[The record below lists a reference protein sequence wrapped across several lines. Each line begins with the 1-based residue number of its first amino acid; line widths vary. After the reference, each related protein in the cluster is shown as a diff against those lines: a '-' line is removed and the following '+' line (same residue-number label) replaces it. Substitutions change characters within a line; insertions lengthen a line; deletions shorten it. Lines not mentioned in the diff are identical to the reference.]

1 MYVERK
7 DVNLKGMI
15 KAEYFEYNEDG
26 SNPGVYIE
34 IKYSELIKSMLYLDI
49 TKVNSAFNSVSD
61 NYLCSFRGMI
71 SFLKELNGID
81 YNDNDFII
89 SFRSSELLNEVN
101 IYDLNLYGIES
112 DLFSLLDLID
122 PVEVIAGST
131 NTKRFSCMDLRK
143 AVHRSELCL
152 AFNLENLKVIEDT
165 IKVFGKLLFNAL
177 DTLSRKYI
185 IEEI

>member
-1 MYVERK
+1 MYLERK
-7 DVNLKGMI
+7 DINLEGMI
-15 KAEYFEYNEDG
+15 KVDYFEYNEDG

-34 IKYSELIKSMLYLDI
+34 IKYSELIKSMLYLDMS
-49 TKVNSAFNSVSD
+49 KANRAFDSIN
-61 NYLCSFRGMI
+61 NNLCSFRGVF

-89 SFRSSELLNEVN
+89 SVRSSELLNEVS

-122 PVEVIAGST
+122 PVKEIAGS
-131 NTKRFSCMDLRK
+131 TKRFSCMDLRK
-143 AVHRSELCL
+143 AIHRSELCL
-152 AFNLENLKVIEDT
+152 AFNLENLKAIEDT
-165 IKVFGKLLFNAL
+165 IKVFGKLLFYSL

-185 IEEI
+185 LEEL

>member
-1 MYVERK
+1 MYLERK
-7 DVNLKGMI
+7 DVNLEGMI
-15 KAEYFEYNEDG
+15 KAEYFEYESEG

-34 IKYSELIKSMLYLDI
+34 IKYSELIKSMLYLDMS
-49 TKVNSAFNSVSD
+49 KANRAFDSIN
-61 NYLCSFRGMI
+61 NNLCSFRGVF

-89 SFRSSELLNEVN
+89 SVRSSELLNEVS

-122 PVEVIAGST
+122 PVKEIAGSS
-131 NTKRFSCMDLRK
+131 KRFNCMDLRK
-143 AVHRSELCL
+143 AIHRSELCL

-165 IKVFGKLLFNAL
+165 IKVFGKLLFNSL

>member
-1 MYVERK
+1 MTVEKRNL
-7 DVNLKGMI
+7 NLKGMI
-15 KAEYFEYNEDG
+15 KVDYFEYNDEG
-26 SNPGVYIE
+26 SNPGVYME
-34 IKYSELIKSMLYLDI
+34 IKYSELIKSMLYLDMSKANRVFDSI
-49 TKVNSAFNSVSD
+49 NN
-61 NYLCSFRGMI
+61 NLCSFRGVF

-81 YNDNDFII
+81 YNNNDFII
-89 SFRSSELLNEVN
+89 SFRSSELLNEVS

-122 PVEVIAGST
+122 PVKEIAGS
-131 NTKRFSCMDLRK
+131 TKRFSCMDLRK

-165 IKVFGKLLFNAL
+165 IKVFGKLLFYSL

>member
-1 MYVERK
+1 MYLERK
-7 DVNLKGMI
+7 DVNLEEMI
-15 KAEYFEYNEDG
+15 KAEYFEYESEG

-34 IKYSELIKSMLYLDI
+34 IKYSELIKSILYLDMS
-49 TKVNSAFNSVSD
+49 KANRAFDSIN
-61 NYLCSFRGMI
+61 NNLCSFRGVF

-89 SFRSSELLNEVN
+89 SVRSSELLNEVS

-122 PVEVIAGST
+122 PVKEISGS
-131 NTKRFSCMDLRK
+131 TKRFSCMDLRK
-143 AVHRSELCL
+143 AIHRSELCL
-152 AFNLENLKVIEDT
+152 AFSLENLKAIEDT
-165 IKVFGKLLFNAL
+165 IKVFGKLLFYSL

-185 IEEI
+185 LEEL

>member
-1 MYVERK
+1 MTVERK
-7 DVNLKGMI
+7 DINLKGMI
-15 KAEYFEYNEDG
+15 KVDYFEYNEDR

-34 IKYSELIKSMLYLDI
+34 IKYSELIKSMLYLDMSKANRAFDSI
-49 TKVNSAFNSVSD
+49 NNNS
-61 NYLCSFRGMI
+61 LCSFRGVF

-89 SFRSSELLNEVN
+89 SFRSSELLNEVS

-122 PVEVIAGST
+122 PVKEIAGSS
-131 NTKRFSCMDLRK
+131 KRFNCMDLRK
-143 AVHRSELCL
+143 AIHRSELCL
-152 AFNLENLKVIEDT
+152 AFSLENLKAVEDT
-165 IKVFGKLLFNAL
+165 IKVFGKLLFNSL

>member
-1 MYVERK
+1 MTVEKRNL
-7 DVNLKGMI
+7 NLKGMI
-15 KAEYFEYNEDG
+15 KIDYFEYNDEG
-26 SNPGVYIE
+26 SNPGVYME
-34 IKYSELIKSMLYLDI
+34 IKYSELIKSMLYNDMS
-49 TKVNSAFNSVSD
+49 KANRAFDSIN
-61 NYLCSFRGMI
+61 NNLCSFRGVF

-89 SFRSSELLNEVN
+89 SFRSSELLNEVS

-122 PVEVIAGST
+122 PVKEIAGS
-131 NTKRFSCMDLRK
+131 TKRFSCMDLRK

-152 AFNLENLKVIEDT
+152 AFSLENLKAIEDT
-165 IKVFGKLLFNAL
+165 IKVFGKLLYYSL
-177 DTLSRKYI
+177 DTLSKKYI

>member
-1 MYVERK
+1 MTIEKRNL
-7 DVNLKGMI
+7 NLKGMI
-15 KAEYFEYNEDG
+15 KVDYFEYNDDG

-34 IKYSELIKSMLYLDI
+34 IKYSELIKSMLYLDMS
-49 TKVNSAFNSVSD
+49 KANRAFDSIN
-61 NYLCSFRGMI
+61 NNLCSFRGI
-71 SFLKELNGID
+71 FSFLKELNGID

-89 SFRSSELLNEVN
+89 SFRSSELLNEVS

-122 PVEVIAGST
+122 PVKVIAGS
-131 NTKRFSCMDLRK
+131 TKRFSCMDLRK

-152 AFNLENLKVIEDT
+152 AFSLENLKAIEDT
-165 IKVFGKLLFNAL
+165 IKVFGKLLFYSL

>member
-1 MYVERK
+1 MTVEKRNL
-7 DVNLKGMI
+7 NLKGMI
-15 KAEYFEYNEDG
+15 NVDYFEYNDEG
-26 SNPGVYIE
+26 SNPGVYME

-49 TKVNSAFNSVSD
+49 TKANRAFDSIN
-61 NYLCSFRGMI
+61 NNLCSFRGVF

-122 PVEVIAGST
+122 PVKEIAGSS
-131 NTKRFSCMDLRK
+131 KRFNCMDLRK
-143 AVHRSELCL
+143 AIHRSELCL
-152 AFNLENLKVIEDT
+152 AFNLENLKAIEDT
-165 IKVFGKLLFNAL
+165 IKVFGKLLYFSL
-177 DTLSRKYI
+177 DTLSKKYI
-185 IEEI
+185 LEEL

>member
-1 MYVERK
+1 MTVEKRNL
-7 DVNLKGMI
+7 NLKGMI
-15 KAEYFEYNEDG
+15 KVDYFEYNDEG
-26 SNPGVYIE
+26 SNPGVYME
-34 IKYSELIKSMLYLDI
+34 IKYSELIKSMLYLDMS
-49 TKVNSAFNSVSD
+49 KANRAFDSIN
-61 NYLCSFRGMI
+61 NNLCSFRGVF

-89 SFRSSELLNEVN
+89 SFRSSELLNEVS

-122 PVEVIAGST
+122 PVKEIAGS
-131 NTKRFSCMDLRK
+131 TKRFSCMDLRK

-165 IKVFGKLLFNAL
+165 IKVFGKLLFYSL